1 MTAFLVALF
10 VVVPLYHAY
19 IGARLLPDLP
29 LGTAGTALAIA
40 LLAASSLLIPLA
52 MLSRRMARPV
62 TARLAWV
69 GFIAMGVFSNLIVL
83 TILRDLVLLVM
94 VAAGFTF
101 GLAVIDRWLLDFLHA
116 SALGAPAV
124 AVAMSAIGYPAARRR
139 AAVRETEVR
148 IPGLPAALDGFAI
161 AQITDVHIGA
171 TIRRPYVEAI
181 VDAVNAL
188 GADLIAV
195 TGDLVDGTVDQLRHD
210 AAPLARLA
218 ARHGAFFVTGN
229 HEYYSGVHGW
239 LDELRRLG
247 LAPLIN
253 EHRVIVHGDATL
265 VLAGITDFTAHHF
278 DRDHKSDPARAVAGA
293 PADAGATIL
302 LAHQPRSAFAATATN
317 CHLQISG
324 HTHGGQ
330 FWPWPWFVRLQQPF
344 TAGLHRMGALK
355 VYVSRGTGYWGPPMR
370 IGAPSEISLLRLRR
384 AHGTEI

>member
-19 IGARLLPDLP
+19 IGARLLPDLS
-29 LGTAGTALAIA
+29 LGTAGTVAAIG
-40 LLAASSLLIPLA
+40 LLAASSLMIPLA

-62 TARLAWV
+62 TARLAWG
-69 GFIAMGVFSNLIVL
+69 GFVAMGVFSNLIVL
-83 TILRDLVLLVM
+83 TILRDLALLVT
-94 VAAGFTF
+94 VAAAFTLNLAALDRLLLEF
-101 GLAVIDRWLLDFLHA
+101 MHTSAVAAPLIAVI
-116 SALGAPAV
+116 
-124 AVAMSAIGYPAARRR
+124 MSAVGYPAARRL

-161 AQITDVHIGA
+161 AQVTDVHIGA
-171 TIRRPYVEAI
+171 TIRRPYIEAI
-181 VDAVNAL
+181 VEAVNAL

-195 TGDLVDGTVDQLRHD
+195 TGDLVDGTVDQLRAD
-210 AAPLARLA
+210 AAPLARLR

-239 LDELRRLG
+239 LDELKRLG
-247 LAPLIN
+247 LDPLMN
-253 EHRVIVHGDATL
+253 EHRVIEHDGAQL

-278 DRDHKSDPARAVAGA
+278 DRDQKSDPARAMAGA
-293 PADAGATIL
+293 PAGAGAKIL
-302 LAHQPRSAFAATATN
+302 LAHQPRSALAASLTGF
-317 CHLQISG
+317 HLQVSG

-344 TAGLHRMGALK
+344 TAGLHRMGELQ

-370 IGAPSEISLLRLRR
+370 IGAPSEIALLRLRP
-384 AHGTEI
+384 A